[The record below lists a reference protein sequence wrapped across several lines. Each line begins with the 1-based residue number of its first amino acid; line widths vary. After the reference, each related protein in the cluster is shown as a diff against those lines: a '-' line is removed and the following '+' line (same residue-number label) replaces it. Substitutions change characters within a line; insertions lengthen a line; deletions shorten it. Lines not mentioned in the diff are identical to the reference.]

1 MSQPTYLTS
10 GSRVCVVGA
19 GPAGSFFAIELL
31 RRARALG
38 LNLTVDI
45 YDGKSF
51 AKKGAPGCNM
61 CAGALGH
68 SLIEEIEHATTTIPP
83 QVIHYEIE
91 GYAVHYQDA
100 AARLE
105 AEPGRKIY
113 GVYRGAGPV
122 STETPDGA
130 RSFDQFLLDQAIKL
144 GARHIA
150 LNVQDI
156 DVPAT
161 LERRPAIKRWEEW
174 LASQQRGENVEA
186 GK

>member
-10 GSRVCVVGA
+10 GSRIAVVGA

-61 CAGALGH
+61 CAGAIGH
-68 SLIEEIEHATTTIPP
+68 TLIEEIEHATTTIP
-83 QVIHYEIE
+83 QQIIHYELD

-100 AARLE
+100 SAR
-105 AEPGRKIY
+105 
-113 GVYRGAGPV
+113 
-122 STETPDGA
+122 T
-130 RSFDQFLLDQAIKL
+130 Q
-144 GARHIA
+144 
-150 LNVQDI
+150 
-156 DVPAT
+156 
-161 LERRPAIKRWEEW
+161 
-174 LASQQRGENVEA
+174 
-186 GK
+186 